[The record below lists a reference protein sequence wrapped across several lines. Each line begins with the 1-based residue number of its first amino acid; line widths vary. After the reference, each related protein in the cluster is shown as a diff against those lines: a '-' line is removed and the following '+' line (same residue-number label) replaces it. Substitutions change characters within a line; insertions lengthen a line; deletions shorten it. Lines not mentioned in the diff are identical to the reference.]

1 MSDHVDDPSPRIP
14 NAASTELAVDGRLIY
29 VLEQRRESDLSELEA
44 AALVESLRSMADGL
58 EGACLDRP
66 ASDVLDEANVSVDVD
81 DDTPSNV
88 SD

>member
-1 MSDHVDDPSPRIP
+1 MPDPSPRIP
-14 NAASTELAVDGRLIY
+14 NAASTELAV
-29 VLEQRRESDLSELEA
+29 
-44 AALVESLRSMADGL
+44 DGL

-66 ASDVLDEANVSVDVD
+66 ASDVLDEAEISADVD